1 MHLFFISLILI
12 ASYQV
17 KSQNPVIKNRQS
29 LINYA
34 GPILFKTYGKKKIR
48 SEKPYVVSFKNGIWT
63 MDGALKET
71 KGYDVVGG
79 TFYIEINAKDGK
91 VIKLIHYK

>member
-1 MHLFFISLILI
+1 
-12 ASYQV
+12 
-17 KSQNPVIKNRQS
+17 
-29 LINYA
+29 
-34 GPILFKTYGKKKIR
+34 
-48 SEKPYVVSFKNGIWT
+48 
-63 MDGALKET
+63 MDGTLKET